1 MMDETA
7 EIGDTT
13 IKMLHKLEDWLV
25 GDEIVIATTD
35 SNPNNA
41 ERRII
46 KTITTVNQ
54 KSILTFDKPLLNR
67 HYSAV
72 ETYGTEQFSMRC
84 EVGLLTRNILIR
96 GNPADSIDSEY
107 GAHLMIHG
115 KQS

>member
-7 EIGDTT
+7 EIGATT

-25 GDEIVIATTD
+25 GDEIVIASTD
-35 SNPNNA
+35 WNHIHS

-46 KTITTVNQ
+46 KTITTVSG
-54 KSILTFDKPLLNR
+54 KSVITFDQPLVYR

-72 ETYGTEQFSMRC
+72 ETYGSERFSMRC

-96 GNPADSIDSEY
+96 GNPEDSIDS
-107 GAHLMIHG
+107 
-115 KQS
+115 